1 MKAPYQCVVNDT
13 EGIGTEVK
21 LGAVLCIKRSGGVF
35 ILVRNSLICTE
46 QPQFQTN
53 CEILWVKVEITG
65 NRPLFIGAY
74 YRRVEDDLESLREFQ
89 DSVSRVREHSD
100 NVWVLGDFNLPK
112 LSWPENSPEMKP
124 DCSYKQVYEYFLSTI
139 ADYNLTQVV
148 TEPTRQDNV
157 LDLFLTTNP
166 TLINKVN
173 CSPGLGDHDI
183 VSAEAMLKPT
193 LQKQK
198 PRKVLLFGKADWPTL
213 KAKMKLYQESFL
225 SDHLVKTV
233 EELWTDFQ
241 PLWTN

>member
-1 MKAPYQCVVNDT
+1 M
-13 EGIGTEVK
+13 
-21 LGAVLCIKRSGGVF
+21 
-35 ILVRNSLICTE
+35 ICTE

-65 NRPLFIGAY
+65 NRPLFISAY

-89 DSVSRVREHSD
+89 DSVSLVREHSD
-100 NVWVLGDFNLPK
+100 NVWVLGDFNLQK

-124 DCSYKQVYEYFLSTI
+124 DCSYKQVYEYFLASI
-139 ADYNLTQVV
+139 ADYNFTQVV
-148 TEPTRQDNV
+148 TEPTRQENV

-193 LQKQK
+193 LQN
-198 PRKVLLFGKADWPTL
+198 RN
-213 KAKMKLYQESFL
+213 
-225 SDHLVKTV
+225 LVKSCSLV
-233 EELWTDFQ
+233 KRIGQLLK
-241 PLWTN
+241 PK

>member
-1 MKAPYQCVVNDT
+1 MA
-13 EGIGTEVK
+13 
-21 LGAVLCIKRSGGVF
+21 
-35 ILVRNSLICTE
+35 
-46 QPQFQTN
+46 
-53 CEILWVKVEITG
+53 LWLK
-65 NRPLFIGAY
+65 FIGAY

-173 CSPGLGDHDI
+173 CSLALVIMILSLLKLCLNLPCKNRNLVKSCSLVERIGQL
-183 VSAEAMLKPT
+183 LKP
-193 LQKQK
+193 K
-198 PRKVLLFGKADWPTL
+198 
-213 KAKMKLYQESFL
+213 
-225 SDHLVKTV
+225 
-233 EELWTDFQ
+233 
-241 PLWTN
+241 